1 MVYTVTPALNFR
13 FQSCLVLK
21 TVPLVRMHK
30 CADHLLDDVES
41 TTTELELIP
50 FTKLLLTLHT
60 RLLLQSFEVVLHGKR
75 VFIYLTQHVYNICT
89 QHVVSHL
96 SLCLGYSI
104 NGDLKAGVGMCVDS
118 RHVFVRGP
126 GSTKLH
132 INT

>member
-60 RLLLQSFEVVLHGKR
+60 RLLLRSFEVVLHGKR
-75 VFIYLTQHVYNICT
+75 VFIYLTQHAYNIILRPTACRLT
-89 QHVVSHL
+89 PQPVPWVL
-96 SLCLGYSI
+96 YQWR
-104 NGDLKAGVGMCVDS
+104 LKSRC
-118 RHVFVRGP
+118 RHVCGFSSCLRARP
-126 GSTKLH
+126 W
-132 INT
+132 